1 MENTELIKVLRCEL
15 YGDDECD
22 KSDCP
27 IWSELGCRNGIG
39 NRAAADSLEALLKER
54 TEMIEGAKK
63 TAKVY
68 AKFYEKYIEL
78 EEQMLKIKSRIY
90 DLESMAK
97 REYDDDDDNEYLEG
111 YFDGLHQAAKLISTT
126 LTIEKRVAQNDKRR
140 TD

>member
-1 MENTELIKVLRCEL
+1 MNNAELIKALRACSKVCCA
-15 YGDDECD
+15 ECPYED
-22 KSDCP
+22 KESCP
-27 IWSELGCRNGIG
+27 STVDMMRD
-39 NRAAADSLEALLKER
+39 AADALEALLKER

-78 EEQMLKIKSRIY
+78 DEQMLKIKSRIY

-97 REYDDDDDNEYLEG
+97 REYDDDNDNEYLEG

-126 LTIEKRVAQNDKRR
+126 LTIEKGEQDE
-140 TD
+140 